1 MKLKRLA
8 RSWGEEVVIGE
19 GARVARVYASAKKV
33 TVDLSQVRDE
43 TWDRFVKV
51 QAKYP
56 GCTKIEL
63 PAGCGC
69 GGHHPLL
76 AGLADRPLCSLV
88 GAGACHCGGVR

>member
-19 GARVARVYASAKKV
+19 GARVARVYASTKKV

-43 TWDRFVKV
+43 TWDRFVQV

-63 PAGCGC
+63 P
-69 GGHHPLL
+69 PD
-76 AGLADRPLCSLV
+76 ADVEAIIRFWL
-88 GAGACHCGGVR
+88 G

>member
-19 GARVARVYASAKKV
+19 GVRVARVYASTKKV

-56 GCTKIEL
+56 GYTKIEL
-63 PAGCGC
+63 PPDANVEAIIRFWLG
-69 GGHHPLL
+69 
-76 AGLADRPLCSLV
+76 
-88 GAGACHCGGVR
+88 

>member
-43 TWDRFVKV
+43 TWDRFAKV

-63 PAGCGC
+63 PAD
-69 GGHHPLL
+69 
-76 AGLADRPLCSLV
+76 ADVEAIIRFWL
-88 GAGACHCGGVR
+88 G

>member
-19 GARVARVYASAKKV
+19 GARVARVYASGKKV

-63 PAGCGC
+63 P
-69 GGHHPLL
+69 PD
-76 AGLADRPLCSLV
+76 ADVEAIIRFWL
-88 GAGACHCGGVR
+88 G